1 MSEVV
6 FKAYYSWVHSQIIYR
21 MYLYKLT
28 LSGYHVAEWE
38 SVRAWVWVRASEAE
52 IRLWVCV
59 CVRGTERKRE
69 RRKKERWLYLI
80 LAMVLSNNNN
90 VGKGRRGRKTL
101 LLELWWTSPLNLS
114 YKHSKRFFSTGGNHS
129 KEVEVGNKHWLF
141 MKREKLTEKN
151 YNNEAKLLT
160 GETLGGTTGIV

>member
-6 FKAYYSWVHSQIIYR
+6 YKAYYSWVHSQIIYR

-59 CVRGTERKRE
+59 CVLEGQRE
-69 RRKKERWLYLI
+69 REREGKKRDDSIWSWQWFWATITMSAKAGEAEKPFY
-80 LAMVLSNNNN
+80 SNYDEHLHWIWVTNTQN
-90 VGKGRRGRKTL
+90 V
-101 LLELWWTSPLNLS
+101 
-114 YKHSKRFFSTGGNHS
+114 FFQPAATIQKKSRLGINIDYS
-129 KEVEVGNKHWLF
+129 W
-141 MKREKLTEKN
+141 REKSSLKKIITMKQN
-151 YNNEAKLLT
+151 CWLVKL
-160 GETLGGTTGIV
+160 